1 MSSEG
6 TVVPGEL
13 SLSYLSCK
21 ESWTNGP
28 GRSDHNQVELVWT
41 AFLVWTPIGSSF
53 RNMFGLVY
61 LYRESFL
68 GNALGPECCFELSW
82 ITLVDKD
89 VLFLVSRL
97 EDGHF

>member
-1 MSSEG
+1 MFGGQASEIQF
-6 TVVPGEL
+6 V
-13 SLSYLSCK
+13 SYK
-21 ESWTNGP
+21 AGVT
-28 GRSDHNQVELVWT
+28 GRKQGIWKSRT
-41 AFLVWTPIGSSF
+41 ARTSTSRGGLIGSSF